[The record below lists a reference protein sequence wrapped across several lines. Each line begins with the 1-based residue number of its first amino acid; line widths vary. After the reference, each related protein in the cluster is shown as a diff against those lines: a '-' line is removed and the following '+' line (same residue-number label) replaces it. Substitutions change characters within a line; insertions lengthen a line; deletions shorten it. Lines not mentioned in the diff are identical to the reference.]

1 MSKDVFYRIFTILL
15 GITFPLI
22 MISVFPGTKSLSSF
36 WNTSMVPLFI
46 LMNIVTASFFFTLDN
61 WRLPAIL
68 LVLTTAFPYTY
79 YNSIHNILATMFFL
93 TSSYAMIISNR
104 YNWLTILLIPAV
116 LMSFINVF
124 WAEVIAIDTISLFH
138 GLVLWKREKINKQRI
153 KNKNI

>member
-1 MSKDVFYRIFTILL
+1 MSKDVFYRIFTIVL

-22 MISVFPGTKSLSSF
+22 MISVFPETKSLSSF

-61 WRLPAIL
+61 WKLPAIL
-68 LVLTTAFPYTY
+68 LVLTTAFPYMY
-79 YNSIHNILATMFFL
+79 FNNIHNILAVMFFL
-93 TSSYAMIISNR
+93 TSGYAL
-104 YNWLTILLIPAV
+104 LTSKRLIPAV
-116 LMSFINVF
+116 LMSFISVF

-138 GLVLWKREKINKQRI
+138 GLVLWKRENINKQRL

>member
-1 MSKDVFYRIFTILL
+1 
-15 GITFPLI
+15 
-22 MISVFPGTKSLSSF
+22 
-36 WNTSMVPLFI
+36 MVPLFI

-138 GLVLWKREKINKQRI
+138 GLVLWKREKINKQRL
-153 KNKNI
+153 KNKK